1 MIKEELLVREDVED
15 RIIRN
20 KVNLFN
26 IIFKNYKS
34 FYIESQ

>member
-15 RIIRN
+15 RIIKN

-34 FYIESQ
+34 FCTESQ